1 MTWIIDQAQFLAKS
15 THRDFSSLL
24 CLPQVFK
31 NLNRIYFQQITK
43 NTMVDFHIF
52 STEFQALEK
61 SEVYNVKQY
70 IKTMNKNVTKNQ
82 LA

>member
-1 MTWIIDQAQFLAKS
+1 MG
-15 THRDFSSLL
+15 
-24 CLPQVFK
+24 
-31 NLNRIYFQQITK
+31 
-43 NTMVDFHIF
+43 DFHIF

-70 IKTMNKNVTKNQ
+70 IKTMSKNVTKNQ